1 MLLDAACVGM
11 LRNNPLRS
19 VVEKYDCRLFSP
31 RDLPAFLVYL
41 KGIEETADPA
51 HLELVGDVYRP
62 TWTTPFTTI
71 LTYDRGADSAA
82 E

>member
-1 MLLDAACVGM
+1 
-11 LRNNPLRS
+11 
-19 VVEKYDCRLFSP
+19 
-31 RDLPAFLVYL
+31 LVYL